1 MSFIWRTLLES
12 ENPGNAHSVK
22 DLMELR
28 LLRYFAAV
36 AEELN
41 VTRAA
46 EKLHTA
52 QPSLSQQIR
61 QLEGLIGA
69 PLFLRDKHRLKLTET
84 GRVLLPAAKD
94 ILASVEKALMQ
105 ARATALTQRAA
116 TSVILTPVSYSG
128 PGVSRTFKYPVTWQG
143 KAAGDSQIKI
153 DFDERGSYD
162 VTNNTN
168 LAICVA
174 PSVPDARV
182 DSVVVFSLG
191 NHLGKLTLGGTC
203 DSGHITVQ

>member
-1 MSFIWRTLLES
+1 MNRRGFSLIELMVVIAIIGTLL
-12 ENPGNAHSVK
+12 AI
-22 DLMELR
+22 
-28 LLRYFAAV
+28 AV
-36 AEELN
+36 P
-41 VTRAA
+41 R
-46 EKLHTA
+46 
-52 QPSLSQQIR
+52 
-61 QLEGLIGA
+61 
-69 PLFLRDKHRLKLTET
+69 FTET
-84 GRVLLPAAKD
+84 LKKSAIEGEVRELSLD
-94 ILASVEKALMQ
+94 LMQ